1 MLEFKT
7 SREIEDIIAKRIKS
21 ERLRQNIT
29 QSSMAKKTGMAL
41 TTYKKFEHEGKG
53 TFDNFIKILMG
64 LGKITEIDNFLKEP
78 VFSPKAQI
86 KSNNKLYKKARVRAS
101 SEQDVVGSNKNNTF
115 AGMSP
120 FQAIIAKA
128 KKE

>member
-29 QSSMAKKTGMAL
+29 QSLMAKKTGMAL
-41 TTYKKFEHEGKG
+41 STYKKFEHEGKG
-53 TFDNFIKILMG
+53 TFDNFIRILMG
-64 LGKITEIDNFLKEP
+64 LGRITEIDNFLKEP
-78 VFSPKAQI
+78 EFSPKVQI
-86 KSNNKLYKKARVRAS
+86 KSNRLNKKVRVRAS
-101 SEQDVVGSNKNNTF
+101 SEPKVVASNKNDTF
-115 AGMSP
+115 QAMSP

>member
-7 SREIEDIIAKRIKS
+7 SREIEDIMAKRIKS

-53 TFDNFIKILMG
+53 TFENFIKILMG
-64 LGKITEIDNFLKEP
+64 LGKIRQIDNFLKEP
-78 VFSPKAQI
+78 DFSPKAQA
-86 KSNNKLYKKARVRAS
+86 KSNKKIFKRARAS
-101 SEQDVVGSNKNNTF
+101 SEQNIVNNTNDKF
-115 AGMSP
+115 TGMSP
-120 FQAIIAKA
+120 FQKVIAKA
-128 KKE
+128 NKE

>member
-29 QSSMAKKTGMAL
+29 QSLMAKKTGMAL
-41 TTYKKFEHEGKG
+41 STYKKFEHEGKG
-53 TFDNFIKILMG
+53 TFDNFIRILMG
-64 LGKITEIDNFLKEP
+64 LGRITEIDNFLKEP
-78 VFSPKAQI
+78 EFSPKVQI
-86 KSNNKLYKKARVRAS
+86 KSNRLNKKVRVRAS
-101 SEQDVVGSNKNNTF
+101 SEPKVVASNKNDTF
-115 AGMSP
+115 QGMSP